1 VTVRHAVDSFAWLAL
16 IALIVL
22 LGLVG

>member
-1 VTVRHAVDSFAWLAL
+1 MTFRHAAASLAWLAL
-16 IALIVL
+16 FALIVL